1 MRLAFR
7 IFGYFANP
15 AQDSLFHLSSL
26 LRAFPAPTLRCCL
39 GGFFYF
45 SSCYRGRAF
54 ISTVSSPKTTRSLGN
69 SSRTP
74 QLTLWS
80 KPLPYN
86 TVSQR
91 LVSCYWLGVNT
102 KSRTLVNKKSNLL
115 GQTSTCWIFFC
126 ILGFGYYLAFI

>member
-1 MRLAFR
+1 MFIGLGDFSSYSAIIRGILTRLVNILANATCFQDIR
-7 IFGYFANP
+7 VFANP

-69 SSRTP
+69 SSRT
-74 QLTLWS
+74 QHFTLLS
-80 KPLPYN
+80 KPLSYN
-86 TVSQR
+86 TVSLR
-91 LVSCYWLGVNT
+91 LVSCY
-102 KSRTLVNKKSNLL
+102 
-115 GQTSTCWIFFC
+115 
-126 ILGFGYYLAFI
+126 